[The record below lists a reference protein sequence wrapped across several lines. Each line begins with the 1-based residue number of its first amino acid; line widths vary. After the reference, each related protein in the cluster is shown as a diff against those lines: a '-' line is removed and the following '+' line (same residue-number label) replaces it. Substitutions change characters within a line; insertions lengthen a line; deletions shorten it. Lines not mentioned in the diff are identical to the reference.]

1 LLSELWANS
10 EVISS
15 FRVDGVSCVVEL
27 ESSRDEVGAEVGEPS
42 VDISVTGE
50 TAAFVGVVLGLGVT
64 SSDALSLELGLG
76 V

>member
-1 LLSELWANS
+1 
-10 EVISS
+10 
-15 FRVDGVSCVVEL
+15 
-27 ESSRDEVGAEVGEPS
+27 VGEPS